1 MDLKEYNNNDNS
13 ISKTNSILSDII
25 NNNKSN
31 DSSDFFTINLEN
43 VSLDLDPK
51 IQENIIQKEPSETSE
66 IIIKIKRSC
75 FMYIIAFIVI
85 SPAIIAVL
93 VYALLYCIK

>member
-1 MDLKEYNNNDNS
+1 MDLEEYNNDNS
-13 ISKTNSILSDII
+13 LSKTNSILADII
-25 NNNKSN
+25 NNNISN
-31 DSSDFFTINLEN
+31 DSSDFTTINLEN

-51 IQENIIQKEPSETSE
+51 IEENIIQKDPSETSE

-93 VYALLYCIK
+93 VYVLLYCIK